1 MLPARLRH
9 FWICKKKKPR
19 EPGQTC
25 RSTTERLW
33 FTVVV
38 AGVELR
44 RDGIFSSRLAATA
57 LYTTSPSVA
66 YLRIDLRIHHN
77 SKPFRNC
84 CYVSQHYS
92 SHLRLTR
99 QQDWTTSLDGYNR
112 KEHWNLGWV
121 LPHVFRLRTRADIT
135 QCSFLLYWSNCHGD
149 QPHSC
154 MPGYTFRLPADAK
167 E

>member
-9 FWICKKKKPR
+9 FWICKKKPR
-19 EPGQTC
+19 RPGQTC

-77 SKPFRNC
+77 YKSFRNC

-99 QQDWTTSLDGYNR
+99 QQDVTTSSGVTTDKSTVTGVHR
-112 KEHWNLGWV
+112 V
-121 LPHVFRLRTRADIT
+121 RAVSDLHPK
-135 QCSFLLYWSNCHGD
+135 CSYLLYWSNRHGD